1 MTRLPSEPLDD
12 DLVELIGSDGYPRVL
27 AVNVDGVVF
36 GVQALRSLI
45 EPGGVV
51 AVTALVADLT
61 GLSFD
66 PFYAMTKHAL
76 VGFVRSMVAPLQRDD
91 IRINAFCPHGID
103 TAIVPDRLREIMPV
117 VALHPPR
124 DAARSLLV
132 CDAEC
137 DPSTSDRGGH
147 QTSSAR
153 TRRRRGGR
161 DLGSDRAAAA
171 RGRR

>member
-12 DLVELIGSDGYPRVL
+12 DLVELIGSDGCRRVL

-51 AVTALVADLT
+51 AVTTLVAGLT

-76 VGFVRSMVAPLQRDD
+76 VGFVRSMAAPLRDD

-103 TAIVPDRLREIMPV
+103 TAIVPGSP
-117 VALHPPR
+117 
-124 DAARSLLV
+124 
-132 CDAEC
+132 
-137 DPSTSDRGGH
+137 
-147 QTSSAR
+147 SSAP
-153 TRRRRGGR
+153 
-161 DLGSDRAAAA
+161 
-171 RGRR
+171 